1 MALSTGKKVLVG
13 SLISLVGVGVAIS
26 QCRPC
31 RQRMQKLMMTKMR
44 SKMPHMMKKFV
55 TGLAEDDQ
63 LEMVTH
69 CKSMFTEMEDE
80 LNKESP

>member
-1 MALSTGKKVLVG
+1 MALSTSRKVFVG
-13 SLISLVGVGVAIS
+13 SLISLVGVGVGIS

-31 RQRMQKLMMTKMR
+31 RQRLQKLMMTKMMR
-44 SKMPHMMKKFV
+44 NMPHMMKKFV
-55 TGLAEDDQ
+55 GGLAKDDQ
-63 LEMVTH
+63 LEMVSH

>member
-1 MALSTGKKVLVG
+1 MALSTAKKVLVG
-13 SLISLVGVGVAIS
+13 SFISLVGVGIAVS

-31 RQRMQKLMMTKMR
+31 RQRLQKLMMTNMR
-44 SKMPHMMKKFV
+44 RKMPHMMKKFV
-55 TGLAEDDQ
+55 GGLAKDDQ
-63 LEMVTH
+63 LEMVSL